1 MKKLVLFDLD
11 GTLVDG
17 GGCGRRA
24 LEKTMQELYG
34 ITPKFE
40 FVLTSGRTDLDIFS
54 LLYGLIKKG
63 KKPTA
68 AELKKMQKKY
78 LEILPREVQMSVR
91 NKKYHLV
98 NGVKKFLSLLAKDKD
113 IILGLGTG
121 NLEEGARLKLTPSGL
136 ESFFTVGGF
145 GGDGHTRE
153 DMLRAAVKRAEK
165 KYKTK
170 LDPDNVFV
178 IGDTHRDIVAAK
190 NCGFHN
196 AVLTTG
202 FGEPQKIQR
211 AAAELQA
218 RDYTKDLSLFCV
230 WLRLKTDPKGVKRG
244 RYIMPATAIEHVF
257 FSRTGIDEDRLK
269 MLRIKKYEDLESG
282 TIM

>member
-11 GTLVDG
+11 GTLVDA

-24 LEKTMQELYG
+24 LVKAIETLYG
-34 ITPKFE
+34 KKPEFE
-40 FVLTSGRTDLDIFS
+40 HALISGRTDLDNFS
-54 LLYGLIKKG
+54 IVYGLVKNG

-68 AELKKMQKKY
+68 AELKKMKAKY
-78 LEILPREVQMSVR
+78 LEILPQEVHASVR
-91 NKKYHLV
+91 CKKYDLV
-98 NGVKKFLSLLAKDKD
+98 PGVEKFLTLLSKEKD

-121 NLEEGARLKLTPSGL
+121 NLEEGAKLKLEPSKLGK
-136 ESFFTVGGF
+136 FFTVGGY
-145 GGDGHTRE
+145 GEDGHTRE
-153 DMLRAAVKRAEK
+153 DMLKAAVKRAEK

-170 LDPDNVFV
+170 FTPDQVFV
-178 IGDTHRDIVAAK
+178 IGDTHRDIIAAK

-196 AVLTTG
+196 AVLTNG
-202 FGEPQKIQR
+202 FGEAKKIQR
-211 AAAELQA
+211 AAAELEA
-218 RDYTKDLSLFCV
+218 KDFTDLTTFCV
-230 WLRLKTDPKGVKRG
+230 WLQLKIDPKGIKRG
-244 RYIMPATAIEHVF
+244 RYIMPASAIEHVF